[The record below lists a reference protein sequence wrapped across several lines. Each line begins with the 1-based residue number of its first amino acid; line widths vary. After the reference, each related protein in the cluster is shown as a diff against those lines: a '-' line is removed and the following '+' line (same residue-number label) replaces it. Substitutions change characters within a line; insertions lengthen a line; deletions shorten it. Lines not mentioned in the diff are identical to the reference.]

1 MKEFSQEIIEVDGK
15 QYTLF
20 LNRKGLISWENMTKV
35 QKQANLLNDKYKDIK
50 NKIEDDDKPIEVD
63 GNANPFDYA
72 GDQVDSIEED
82 EKLLRDIYIKF
93 YWIALYEN
101 HKMSLEEVTNLFEK
115 AEEECGIEELVLTAN
130 DLIESI
136 NKNKYGNK
144 ELKKLKALNQT
155 KQIKN

>member
-1 MKEFSQEIIEVDGK
+1 MKEFSQEIIEIDGK

-20 LNRKGLISWENMTKV
+20 LNRKGLVSWENMTKV
-35 QKQANLLNDKYKDIK
+35 QKQAARLEGKYKNVEK
-50 NKIEDDDKPIEVD
+50 KIDDEEPIDVD

-72 GDQVDSIEED
+72 GNEVDSLDED
-82 EKLLRDIYIKF
+82 EALIRDIYIKF

-101 HKMSLEEVTNLFEK
+101 HKMSLEEVTKLFEK
-115 AEEECGIEELVLTAN
+115 AEEECGIEEIVTVAN
-130 DLIESI
+130 ELIESI
-136 NKNKYGNK
+136 NKNKNGNT